1 MPFSKIEVRRPRP
14 AHEVQALIEAVYQ
27 AQREALKLPEN
38 DRQIRYIEH
47 RPEHFAVPP
56 DKSENYT
63 FVEILLF
70 PGRSLQAKRALYA
83 GIVRRFGELGIA
95 PHDVFIVLHEL
106 PLENWGIRG
115 GQAAVDVN
123 LGFALKV

>member
-1 MPFSKIEVRRPRP
+1 MPVAKIEVRRSRP

-27 AQREALKLPEN
+27 AQREALQVPED

-47 RPEHFAVPP
+47 KPEHFAVPP
-56 DKSENYT
+56 GKSENYT

-70 PGRSLQAKRALYA
+70 PGRSIEAKRRLYKS
-83 GIVRRFGELGIA
+83 VVSRFGRLGIA
-95 PHDVFIVLHEL
+95 PGDIFIALVEP

-115 GQAAVDVN
+115 GNPASEVD
-123 LGFALKV
+123 LGFNLNV